1 MKTKLLAFMAGIIW
15 LFMIAFGILLR
26 SFSVVPHSFIASFYV
41 GLGAA
46 LMLAGMIYTS
56 SFICPKDL

>member
-1 MKTKLLAFMAGIIW
+1 MAGIIW
-15 LFMIAFGILLR
+15 LFMIASGILLR
-26 SFSVVPHSFIASFYV
+26 SFSVVLCSFIASFYV

-46 LMLAGMIYTS
+46 LMLAGLIYTS

>member
-1 MKTKLLAFMAGIIW
+1 MAGIIW
-15 LFMIAFGILLR
+15 LFMSACGILIR
-26 SFSVVPHSFIASFYV
+26 SFSVVPRSFIASFYV

-46 LMLAGMIYTS
+46 LILAGMIYTS

>member
-1 MKTKLLAFMAGIIW
+1 MAGIIW
-15 LFMIAFGILLR
+15 LFMIAFSILLR

-46 LMLAGMIYTS
+46 LILAGMIYMS

>member
-15 LFMIAFGILLR
+15 LFMIASGILLR
-26 SFSVVPHSFIASFYV
+26 SFSVVLCSFIASFYV

-46 LMLAGMIYTS
+46 LMLAGLIYTS

>member
-15 LFMIAFGILLR
+15 LFMIAFSILLR
-26 SFSVVPHSFIASFYV
+26 SFSVVPRSFIASFYV

-46 LMLAGMIYTS
+46 LILAGMIYTS